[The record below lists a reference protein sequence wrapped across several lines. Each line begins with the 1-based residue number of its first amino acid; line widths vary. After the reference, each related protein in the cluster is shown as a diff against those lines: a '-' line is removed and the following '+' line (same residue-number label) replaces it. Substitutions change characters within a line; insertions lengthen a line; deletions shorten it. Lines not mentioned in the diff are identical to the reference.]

1 MVANSDNLTHELR
14 QALAYAENIIATLR
28 KPFVSLAKSLRVHT
42 AKVAVHRDFHVS
54 QEET

>member
-1 MVANSDNLTHELR
+1 MVANSDNRTHELR